1 MRVASLFD
9 CFERHL
15 LNLDILSE
23 GNELFVAKV
32 VEDYILN
39 LSGLGFTMGSQAEDI
54 YTEIQGEVSNMLLK
68 KIYGFYSV
76 DTYRNHLREFGLGL
90 NEEAD
95 FTPASDSTTGS
106 DFNSD
111 PSSQEF

>member
-1 MRVASLFD
+1 MRAASLFD

-39 LSGLGFTMGSQAEDI
+39 LSGLGFTMGAQAEDI
-54 YTEIQGEVSNMLLK
+54 YTEIQSEVNHMLIK
-68 KIYGFYSV
+68 TIYGFYNV
-76 DTYRNHLREFGLGL
+76 DTYREHLRECGPELG
-90 NEEAD
+90 
-95 FTPASDSTTGS
+95 DSSGSGS
-106 DFNSD
+106 DFNSG
-111 PSSQEF
+111 PNS